1 LQRLII
7 VKEEEA
13 WGAYAQS
20 SRMEEVRE
28 QLIAPERLK
37 GPVRLDFTAWKDG
50 AEAQN
55 FGICGIGRVGTA
67 ILSPDRQ
74 AVASVNRDA
83 FLFEVGLDQA

>member
-1 LQRLII
+1 M

-13 WGAYAQS
+13 WGAHAKKFTNGRSSEQS
-20 SRMEEVRE
+20 
-28 QLIAPERLK
+28 IAPERLK

>member
-1 LQRLII
+1 M

-28 QLIAPERLK
+28 QSIAPERLK

-50 AEAQN
+50 AEA
-55 FGICGIGRVGTA
+55 
-67 ILSPDRQ
+67 
-74 AVASVNRDA
+74 
-83 FLFEVGLDQA
+83 